1 MNDAS
6 HARYTSLESDPSTHA
21 AANVAAPLVAHIIYR
36 LDVGGME
43 NGLINL
49 INHMPAERYRHAI
62 ICLDE
67 YTDFRLRLRRPDVAC
82 YALHKRPGKDLALY
96 LRLWSLLRRLRPEI
110 VHTRNLAALDSLVP
124 AAFAGVRYR
133 VHGEHGRDLID
144 IDGNSRKYTLL
155 RRALRPFAQRYI
167 ALSFDLERWLRERIR
182 IAPEKLVHICNGVD
196 MRWFQPAIG
205 GRAALPVSGFAG
217 PETFVI
223 GSVLRLQPVKD
234 PMNLVRAFV
243 RLLARWPRLRERARL
258 VLIGNGPL
266 YTEAERELEGA
277 GVRQLAWLPGPRNDV
292 AQLLGG
298 FDLFV
303 LPSLA
308 EGISNTIL
316 EAMASGL
323 PVVATNVGGNPD
335 LVVEEETGVL
345 VPRSDPEALAH
356 ALRRYIEDPGLAAR
370 HGRAGRER
378 VEREFSLEA
387 MMRRYLAVY
396 DDLLG
401 VLPPGSVA

>member
-6 HARYTSLESDPSTHA
+6 HARALKPEADASMRPA
-21 AANVAAPLVAHIIYR
+21 AIAPLVAHVIYR

-62 ICLDE
+62 ICLDD
-67 YTDFRLRLRRPDVAC
+67 YTEFRRRLRRTDVEC
-82 YALHKRPGKDLALY
+82 YALHKRPGKDFGLY
-96 LRLWSLLRRLRPEI
+96 LRLWRLLRRLRPQI

-124 AAFAGVRYR
+124 AAFAGVRRR
-133 VHGEHGRDLID
+133 VHGEHGRDVID

-155 RRALRPFAQRYI
+155 RKALRPFADRYI
-167 ALSFDLERWLRERIR
+167 ALSLDLERWLHERIG

-196 MRWFQPAIG
+196 MRWFQPAVG
-205 GRAALPVSGFAG
+205 GRAPLPIADFGG

-243 RLLARWPRLRERARL
+243 QLFTRWPRLRARARL
-258 VLIGNGPL
+258 ALIGNGPL
-266 YTEAERELEGA
+266 YSEAERELERA
-277 GVRQLAWLPGPRNDV
+277 GVRQLAWLPGSRNDV
-292 AQLLGG
+292 AQLLRG
-298 FDLFV
+298 FDVFA

-323 PVVATNVGGNPD
+323 PVVATDVGGNSE
-335 LVVEEETGVL
+335 LVREGVTGML
-345 VPRSDPEALAH
+345 VPRSDPEALAQ
-356 ALRRYIEDPGLAAR
+356 ALRRYIDDPALAAQ
-370 HGRAGRER
+370 HGSAGRAR
-378 VEREFSLEA
+378 VEREFSLDA

-401 VLPPGSVA
+401 VHPNGPVG

>member
-6 HARYTSLESDPSTHA
+6 HARGVKPAIELHPST
-21 AANVAAPLVAHIIYR
+21 AAPLVAHIIHR

-62 ICLDE
+62 VCLDD
-67 YTDFRLRLRRPDVAC
+67 YTDFRRRLRRTDVAC
-82 YALHKRPGKDLALY
+82 YALHKRPGKDPGLY
-96 LRLWSLLRRLRPEI
+96 RRVWRLLRELRPQI

-133 VHGEHGRDLID
+133 VHGEHGRDVID
-144 IDGNSRKYTLL
+144 IDGDNRKYMLL
-155 RRALRPFAQRYI
+155 RRALRPFAHRYI
-167 ALSFDLERWLRERIR
+167 ALSHDLEGWLRERIG
-182 IAPEKLVHICNGVD
+182 IAPDKLVHICNGVD
-196 MRWFQPAIG
+196 TQWFQPALG
-205 GRAALPVSGFAG
+205 GRTPLPVAGFAG

-234 PMNLVRAFV
+234 PMNLARAFV
-243 RLLARWPRLRERARL
+243 RLLTRWPRLREAVRL
-258 VLIGNGPL
+258 VLIGDGPL
-266 YTEAERELEGA
+266 YSEVERELAQA
-277 GVRQLAWLPGPRNDV
+277 GVRELVWLPGARNDV
-292 AQLLGG
+292 AQLLRG
-298 FDLFV
+298 FDLFA

-323 PVVATNVGGNPD
+323 PIVATNVGGNPE
-335 LVVEEETGVL
+335 LVVEGETGLL
-345 VPRSDPEALAH
+345 VPRADPDAIAQ
-356 ALRRYIEDPGLAAR
+356 ALRAYIEDRAAAVW
-370 HGRAGRER
+370 HGRAGRTR
-378 VEREFSLEA
+378 VEHEFSLEA

-401 VLPPGSVA
+401 VGSAR

>member
-1 MNDAS
+1 MNDGS
-6 HARYTSLESDPSTHA
+6 HARMLKPEADPLMRPA
-21 AANVAAPLVAHIIYR
+21 ATPPLVAHVIYR

-62 ICLDE
+62 ICLDD
-67 YTDFRLRLRRPDVAC
+67 YTDFRRRLSRPDVDC
-82 YALHKRPGKDLALY
+82 YALHKRPGKDFGLY
-96 LRLWSLLRRLRPEI
+96 LRLWRLLRRLRPQI

-124 AAFAGVRYR
+124 AAFAGVRHR
-133 VHGEHGRDLID
+133 VHSEHGRDVID

-155 RRALRPFAQRYI
+155 RKAVRPFAQRYI
-167 ALSFDLERWLRERIR
+167 ALSLDLEVWLRERIG

-196 MRWFQPAIG
+196 MRWFQPAVG
-205 GRAALPVSGFAG
+205 GRVPLPVSGFAG
-217 PETFVI
+217 PGTFVI

-234 PMNLVRAFV
+234 PINLVRAFV
-243 RLLARWPRLRERARL
+243 RLLTRWPRLRERTRL
-258 VLIGNGPL
+258 VLVGNGPL
-266 YTEAERELEGA
+266 YTEAERELELA
-277 GVRQLAWLPGPRNDV
+277 GVRQLAWLCGSRNDV
-292 AQLLGG
+292 AQLLRGLDV
-298 FDLFV
+298 FA

-323 PVVATNVGGNPD
+323 PVVATDVGGNSE
-335 LVVEEETGVL
+335 LVHEGVTGIL
-345 VPRSDPEALAH
+345 VPRSDPEALAQ
-356 ALRRYIEDPGLAAR
+356 ALRRYIDDPLLAAQ

-378 VEREFSLEA
+378 VEREFSLDA

-396 DDLLG
+396 DGLLG
-401 VLPPGSVA
+401 VRANGAVG

>member
-1 MNDAS
+1 VKDVSRPTRVNAQADAS
-6 HARYTSLESDPSTHA
+6 SSAG
-21 AANVAAPLVAHIIYR
+21 ANVAVPLVVHIIYR

-43 NGLINL
+43 NGLVNL

-62 ICLDE
+62 VCLDQ
-67 YTDFRLRLRRPDVAC
+67 YTDFRLRLRRSDVAC

-96 LRLWSLLRRLRPEI
+96 LRLWRLLRRLRPEI

-124 AAFAGVRYR
+124 AAFAGARYR
-133 VHGEHGRDLID
+133 VHGEHGRDVID

-155 RRALRPFAQRYI
+155 RRALRPFAHRYI
-167 ALSFDLERWLRERIR
+167 ALSLDLEGWLRERIG
-182 IAPEKLVHICNGVD
+182 ITPEKLVHICNGVD
-196 MRWFQPAIG
+196 MGWFQPTG
-205 GRAALPVSGFAG
+205 GIRAPLPVAGFAG

-223 GSVLRLQPVKD
+223 GSVLRLEPVKD

-243 RLLARWPRLRERARL
+243 HLLSRWPRLRERARL
-258 VLIGNGPL
+258 VLVGNGPL
-266 YTEAERELEGA
+266 YTEAERELEHA
-277 GVRQLAWLPGPRNDV
+277 GVRRLAWLPGTRNDV
-292 AQLLGG
+292 AQLLRG
-298 FDLFV
+298 FDAFA

-323 PVVATNVGGNPD
+323 PVVATNVGGNSE
-335 LVVEEETGVL
+335 LVLDGETGLL

-356 ALRRYIEDPGLAAR
+356 ALRRYIGDPELAAR

>member
-1 MNDAS
+1 MSDAS
-6 HARYTSLESDPSTHA
+6 HARAVRSAVEPRPST
-21 AANVAAPLVAHIIYR
+21 VAPLVAHIIFR

-62 ICLDE
+62 VCLDD
-67 YTDFRLRLRRPDVAC
+67 YTDFRRRLRRTDVAC
-82 YALHKRPGKDLALY
+82 YALHKRPGKDLGLY
-96 LRLWSLLRRLRPEI
+96 WRLWRLLRALRPQI

-133 VHGEHGRDLID
+133 VHGEHGRDVVD
-144 IDGNSRKYTLL
+144 IDGDSRKYTML
-155 RRALRPFAQRYI
+155 RRALRPLAHRYI
-167 ALSFDLERWLRERIR
+167 ALSHDLEGWLRERIG
-182 IAPEKLVHICNGVD
+182 IAPDKLVHICNGVD
-196 MRWFQPAIG
+196 TQWFQPAIG
-205 GRAALPVSGFAG
+205 GRAPLPIAGFAG
-217 PETFVI
+217 PGTFVI

-243 RLLARWPRLRERARL
+243 RLLTRWPRLRERARL
-258 VLIGNGPL
+258 VLIGDGPL
-266 YTEAERELEGA
+266 YSEAERELELA
-277 GVRQLAWLPGPRNDV
+277 GVRPLVWLPGARNDV
-292 AQLLGG
+292 AQLLRG
-298 FDLFV
+298 FDMFA

-323 PVVATNVGGNPD
+323 PVVATNVGGNPE
-335 LVVEEETGVL
+335 LVVEGETGLL
-345 VPRSDPEALAH
+345 VPRADPDALAQ
-356 ALRRYIEDPGLAAR
+356 ALRAYIEDPAWAVR
-370 HGRAGRER
+370 HGRAGRSR

-401 VLPPGSVA
+401 IGPAR